1 MAVIAF
7 NARLIIPGRLDGI
20 GWFSLETIQRIAS
33 AHPEHS
39 FHLIFDRPAPDELFA
54 SENIVTHHLYPPA
67 RRPWLV
73 DLFMDYAVPRLLNRI
88 QANLFVGPDGFLSR
102 RTSVAQLAVMHD
114 LNFEHHPEW
123 LPPRVAKHYRARFR
137 EFSSIA
143 TRIATVSEFS
153 KRDISSRYG
162 VDEDR
167 IDAVYNG
174 LGGVYVS
181 ADFDASRRQEMR
193 STWADNAEYFVY
205 VGTLHA
211 RKNIEGLL
219 GAFAAYC
226 RSGGLWNL
234 VIVGTPL
241 WKRKKLGA
249 MQVYQALEPEVK
261 VRVCF
266 TGWQEQ
272 ETVAAI
278 VATAGAMV
286 FIPWYEGFGVP
297 LIEAFSVGTPVILS
311 NRTALPEIAGDAA
324 RLVDPSDEDAV
335 AQSMLYLEKNPQV
348 CLEMAAAG
356 RIRAQAFTW
365 DRSARALWSSIA
377 RTAGLPDDG
386 PTDHHATL

>member
-114 LNFEHHPEW
+114 LNFEHHPEC
-123 LPPRVAKHYRARFR
+123 
-137 EFSSIA
+137 
-143 TRIATVSEFS
+143 
-153 KRDISSRYG
+153 
-162 VDEDR
+162 
-167 IDAVYNG
+167 
-174 LGGVYVS
+174 

-356 RIRAQAFTW
+356 RIRAKAFTW

>member
-20 GWFSLETIQRIAS
+20 GWFSLETIQRIAG

-39 FHLIFDRPAPDELFA
+39 FHLIFDRPAPVELFA

-73 DLFMDYAVPRLLNRI
+73 DIFMDYAVPRLLKRI
-88 QANLFVGPDGFLSR
+88 EANLFVGPDGFLSR
-102 RTSVAQLAVMHD
+102 RTAVPQLAVMHD

-123 LPPRVAKHYRARFR
+123 LPPRVAKHYRSRFR
-137 EFSSIA
+137 EFSQIA

-153 KRDISSRYG
+153 KRDISNRYG
-162 VDEDR
+162 VDEDH
-167 IDAVYNG
+167 IDTVYNG
-174 LGGVYVS
+174 LGGVYAS
-181 ADFDASRRQEMR
+181 ADFDEGKRAEVQ
-193 STWADNAEYFVY
+193 TVWAEGANYFVY

-226 RSGGLWNL
+226 RCGGAWNL

-249 MQVYQALEPEVK
+249 MQVFKALEPEIK
-261 VRVCF
+261 SRVRF
-266 TGWQEQ
+266 TGWQAQ
-272 ETVAAI
+272 ETVASI

-324 RLVDPSDEDAV
+324 RLVDPADEDAV
-335 AQSMLYLEKNPQV
+335 AQSMLYLERNPHV
-348 CLEMAAAG
+348 REEMIVKG
-356 RIRAQAFTW
+356 RIRARAFTW
-365 DRSARALWSSIA
+365 DRTARSLWSSMA
-377 RTAGLPDDG
+377 RTAGFPEENIAND
-386 PTDHHATL
+386 HATL